1 MKFCHVNNVSSYF
14 CYKKKGWIKT
24 EDSATF
30 IRSEIAKARFA
41 NSQKLTLKSTNKYPG
56 T

>member
-1 MKFCHVNNVSSYF
+1 MLTMLVLTFAA
-14 CYKKKGWIKT
+14 KKGWIT
-24 EDSATF
+24 TGDSTTF
-30 IRSEIAKARFA
+30 IRSEIAKARVA

>member
-14 CYKKKGWIKT
+14 CYEKGCIKT
-24 EDSATF
+24 EDSTAF
-30 IRSEIAKARFA
+30 LRSEIAKAGFA
-41 NSQKLTLKSTNKYPG
+41 NSQKLTLKSTHKYPG